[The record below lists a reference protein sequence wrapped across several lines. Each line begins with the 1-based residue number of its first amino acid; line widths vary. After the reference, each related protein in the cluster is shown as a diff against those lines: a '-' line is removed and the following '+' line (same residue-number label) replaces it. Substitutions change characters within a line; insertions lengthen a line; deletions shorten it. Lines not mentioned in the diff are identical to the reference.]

1 MPKLTRTELVIA
13 SQCAISFPGTDFPP
27 DAIGFDVLGNPTTN
41 PQAVPPGRG
50 TPHLEAAKASKR
62 SPATVLL
69 ALRTMLGKCAGED
82 TYLYDYL
89 LRHDGKQLFIHLFAH
104 INEVKEVWQVVA
116 GDRVKVASVAS
127 RRFFGR
133 EGTVFA
139 PLQENLIGVKVDGED
154 GSVYFFI
161 SDLEVA

>member
-1 MPKLTRTELVIA
+1 MPKLTRTELITA
-13 SQCAISFPGTDFPP
+13 SQCSISFPGTDFPLE
-27 DAIGFDVLGNPTTN
+27 AVGFDVFGLPTTN

-50 TPHLEAAKASKR
+50 APHLEAARTSKR
-62 SPATVLL
+62 SPATVLA
-69 ALRTMLGKCAGED
+69 ALRAMLGQMED
-82 TYLYDYL
+82 EAYLYDHL

-127 RRFFGR
+127 RRFFGK
-133 EGTVFA
+133 EGTVFT
-139 PLQENLIGVKVDGED
+139 PLQENLIGVKVDGEE